1 MENHSN
7 QEDGMKRITSVFL
20 SAVMFFSIIGCQSS
34 PNRAG
39 EGAVIGGL
47 VGAGAGMIIGNQGH
61 NRGQGRTEGALIGG
75 ALGALGGA
83 LVGSQVQK
91 QPAQQQAVQAQQQT
105 QTAANPNQM
114 SLQQIADLA
123 KQGIHEDVIIDRIR
137 LSNSKFNLSPAD
149 VTYLQQNGVS
159 EKVIKVMQGL

>member
-1 MENHSN
+1 MR
-7 QEDGMKRITSVFL
+7 KITAGFL
-20 SAVMFFSIIGCQSS
+20 SALMLISIIGCQNS

-61 NRGQGRTEGALIGG
+61 NRGEGRTEGALIGG

-83 LVGSQVQK
+83 LVGSQIQK
-91 QPAQQQAVQAQQQT
+91 QPASQQSAQSQQQAQAV
-105 QTAANPNQM
+105 AINPNQM

-123 KQGIHEDVIIDRIR
+123 KQNIHEDVIIDRIR
-137 LSNSKFNLSPAD
+137 LSNSKFSLTQED
-149 VTYLQQNGVS
+149 VVYLQQNNVS

>member
-1 MENHSN
+1 MR
-7 QEDGMKRITSVFL
+7 KIASVFL
-20 SAVMFFSIIGCQSS
+20 SAAMVFSIIGCQSS

-83 LVGSQVQK
+83 LVGSQIQK
-91 QPAQQQAVQAQQQT
+91 QPAQQQTAQAQQQN
-105 QTAANPNQM
+105 QVAANPNQM

-123 KQGIHEDVIIDRIR
+123 KQSIHEDVIIDRIR
-137 LSNSKFNLSPAD
+137 LSNSKFNLTAED
-149 VTYLQQNGVS
+149 ITYLQQNGVS